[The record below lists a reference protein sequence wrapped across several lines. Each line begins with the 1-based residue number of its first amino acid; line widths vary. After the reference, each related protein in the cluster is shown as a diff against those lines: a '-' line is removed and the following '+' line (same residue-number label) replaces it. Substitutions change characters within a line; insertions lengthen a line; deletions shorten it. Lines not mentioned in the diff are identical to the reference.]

1 MISPIFCFAKTTITQ
16 GFYDDSLLCRS
27 NLKLFLTNTSFGP
40 LHKTY
45 LLHIIIKFVNI
56 HIYPF
61 WQGVN
66 EALYSP
72 PNLDLLCAAADQL
85 PVIEFP
91 RDKLHFVEKIGE
103 GQFGEVN
110 LCEAEGLIEM
120 LGEPLPM
127 CKSTDSGVLV
137 AVKTLRRK
145 ADEPA
150 R

>member
-1 MISPIFCFAKTTITQ
+1 MTVVTTVGLILRKTRLSLVIFHK
-16 GFYDDSLLCRS
+16 R
-27 NLKLFLTNTSFGP
+27 TSF
-40 LHKTY
+40 TIQR
-45 LLHIIIKFVNI
+45 LLFEFVI
-56 HIYPF
+56 
-61 WQGVN
+61 
-66 EALYSP
+66 
-72 PNLDLLCAAADQL
+72 NLWLFQ
-85 PVIEFP
+85 
-91 RDKLHFVEKIGE
+91 
-103 GQFGEVN
+103 VN

>member
-1 MISPIFCFAKTTITQ
+1 M
-16 GFYDDSLLCRS
+16 
-27 NLKLFLTNTSFGP
+27 
-40 LHKTY
+40 
-45 LLHIIIKFVNI
+45 
-56 HIYPF
+56 
-61 WQGVN
+61 QGVN
-66 EALYSP
+66 DALYSP

-91 RDKLHFVEKIGE
+91 RDKLHFVEKLGE